1 MKRKTEFSKRI
12 LAAIAVF
19 WLLGAVLGGVIAVW
33 AAAEGNFAPLDS
45 VLAYIGAP
53 MAGGVVGYMIK
64 SAGENREKIRRGGG
78 RGTGGG
84 V

>member
-19 WLLGAVLGGVIAVW
+19 WLLGAVLGGVLSVW
-33 AAAEGNFAPLDS
+33 AAAAGNFAPLDS
-45 VLAYIGAP
+45 VLTYIGAP

-64 SAGENREKIRRGGG
+64 SAGENKEKIRRDRGS
-78 RGTGGG
+78 RGT
-84 V
+84 